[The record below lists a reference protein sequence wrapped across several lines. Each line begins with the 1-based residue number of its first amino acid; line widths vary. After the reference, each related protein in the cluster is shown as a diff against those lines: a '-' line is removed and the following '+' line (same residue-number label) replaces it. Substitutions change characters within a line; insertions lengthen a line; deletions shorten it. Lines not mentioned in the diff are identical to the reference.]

1 MISFS
6 PVAWGLPTIIVML
19 VIAAGGTLAWGVWSF
34 RARRYRAGFRI
45 PARRDDQ
52 CVCRDEHRRIPVLVE
67 PDGFELPSGEFSAKQ
82 TVFLAV
88 VVSATVTGH
97 MLDPFIEIEHGLARY
112 RQWFERGANGNRFLN
127 LSLAFQKTPTS
138 LSQWITLRGRHIRWK
153 GEATLIVFN
162 APAIRGGETMVVSP
176 HPDDSEIAAFGW
188 YSQYPSWVVTVT
200 AGERS

>member
-34 RARRYRAGFRI
+34 RARRYRAAVRI

-67 PDGFELPSGEFSAKQ
+67 PDGFDLPSGEFSAKQ

-97 MLDPFIEIEHGLARY
+97 VLDPFIEIEHGFALPSDMATAQCDPL
-112 RQWFERGANGNRFLN
+112 RQTSGCFLN

-138 LSQWITLRGRHIRWK
+138 LSQRITLRGRHIRWK

-162 APAIRGGETMVVSP
+162 
-176 HPDDSEIAAFGW
+176 
-188 YSQYPSWVVTVT
+188 
-200 AGERS
+200 